1 MWDQAVHVFCR
12 RYVVDFIRCV
22 AGEQDHRTG
31 DSLELRFGEVPDRV
45 GAAKAADQRR
55 ITAQNS
61 CTSMPSKRSR
71 FDGLS

>member
-1 MWDQAVHVFCR
+1 MWDQAVHVFRR

-45 GAAKAADQRR
+45 RGGKGCGPAPHHRAKFLHVH
-55 ITAQNS
+55 AQ
-61 CTSMPSKRSR
+61 
-71 FDGLS
+71 